1 MKKIL
6 ILVCMFVFSFGLMSC
21 GGGGGGGNS
30 DVYMVQ
36 INYNGQEILSP
47 GTTTYFSVTLR
58 KNGNEVDPSDV
69 TMSTFKDSG
78 VADLVIKKGSEVIL
92 QGASI
97 TAKYG
102 DVTGCTFG
110 VVNPSGSG
118 HFGLKATYKGD
129 TATITFK
136 TN

>member
-6 ILVCMFVFSFGLMSC
+6 ILVCMFVLSFGLMSC
-21 GGGGGGGNS
+21 GGSGGGGGNS

-58 KNGNEVDPSDV
+58 KNGNEVDPGDV

-78 VADLVIKKGSEVIL
+78 VGDLVIKKGSEVIL

-110 VVNPSGSG
+110 TLSGSG
-118 HFGLKATYKGD
+118 NFGLKATYKGD
-129 TATITFK
+129 TATITFR